1 MKSSK
6 SIDKLR
12 PLCVQLSLNFPIA
25 DNIPYEI
32 MTIGGIGVGEFPISQ
47 HRQKVENYMSSEDGD
62 EDVFYCLIRE
72 KTLLSEL
79 FSEQEIKE
87 HFPDVHVYDRRY
99 FLGCIF
105 FTDRHI
111 DLPVVGENDL
121 TFINNN
127 LYVYLS
133 PCSSLKLCLQI
144 AMYNNVVVNLWHSL
158 HRTEYAIPH
167 EATVRINAVRHH
179 NIQLPDERARDI
191 YVGLR
196 KPIWETLSFDRYIF
210 KATIDSDGKVELP
223 ADPEINS
230 LYDLAHE
237 LSLDYLWQTWRY
249 GEWAARPT
257 IATRAIFF
265 QHAIFIIF
273 GASMDIISDEVC
285 AVYDGVQCQEQTN
298 IFSIVE
304 SNMNSLEP
312 YQAVLCDYVVKNIS
326 VS

>member
-32 MTIGGIGVGEFPISQ
+32 MTIGGIGVGECPISQ

-99 FLGCIF
+99 YLGCIF

-111 DLPVVGENDL
+111 ELPVVGENDI

-144 AMYNNVVVNLWHSL
+144 AMYNNVVVNLWHSS

-179 NIQLPDERARDI
+179 NIQLPDETARDI
-191 YVGLR
+191 YVGPWGPGAER
-196 KPIWETLSFDRYIF
+196 FIF
-210 KATIDSDGKVELP
+210 KATIDINREVELH
-223 ADPEINS
+223 AVREDGA
-230 LYDLAHE
+230 LYKLLRDLP
-237 LSLDYLWQTWRY
+237 WM
-249 GEWAARPT
+249 EWITRDKPYAVWPT
-257 IATRAIFF
+257 IRTKAEPLGKSIHQFADHGTPL
-265 QHAIFIIF
+265 HAW
-273 GASMDIISDEVC
+273 
-285 AVYDGVQCQEQTN
+285 
-298 IFSIVE
+298 
-304 SNMNSLEP
+304 P
-312 YQAVLCDYVVKNIS
+312 
-326 VS
+326 